1 MGNRSKLKPKKISKK
16 EEMTDNHKKNGYS
29 KLLGIKGLSAKA
41 KIFDIL
47 AGGKIAFLNTQE
59 AMENDIYPAYRGVLK
74 KGNKELV
81 VMFDLT
87 ENLVKKGEI
96 GLFAEVEKELKAK
109 EGEQII
115 IKHLERPASI
125 DYIRKKL
132 DGKFLEDKEMNV
144 IIKDLMD
151 NRLSQVELAAFV
163 SAMYIRGVNY
173 EETVSLANSIVNS
186 GDTLNLHKKP
196 ILDKHCVGGVA
207 GNRTTM
213 IVVPIIAAAGCYI
226 PKSSSRAITSA
237 AGTAD
242 TMEVLAPVD
251 IQMDELKRIVLKT
264 KGAIVWGGGMN
275 LAAADDKLIKI
286 RHPLSLDPKGVVLA
300 SVLSKKKAVNATHVI
315 IDIPIGRGAKFQD
328 MDVAKDLA
336 NDFINIGKKL
346 GMKIEAVITDGSD
359 PIGNGIGPAL
369 ECKDVLEVLEGKGPY
384 DLREKSC
391 ALAGGLLELAGK
403 APKGRGMAIAEDLI
417 NNEKALKKFREIIG
431 EQGGNPRIKI
441 DELPIGEYIYQVK
454 AEKSGRIGHVD
465 SKILSKI
472 ARAAGSP
479 KDIGAGIVLHRE
491 AGDKVRK
498 GEVIL
503 SVYSESETKIEFAIK
518 ALEALNPIELEQY
531 LLKSVR

>member
-1 MGNRSKLKPKKISKK
+1 MGNKSKLKPKKIFKK
-16 EEMTDNHKKNGYS
+16 SENNKKNGYS
-29 KLLGIKGLSAKA
+29 KLLGIKGLHAKA

-59 AMENDIYPAYRGVLK
+59 ALENDIYPAYRGILK
-74 KGNKELV
+74 KGDKELV

-87 ENLVKKGEI
+87 EDLVKKGEI

-109 EGEQII
+109 EGELISI
-115 IKHLERPASI
+115 SHLERPASI
-125 DYIRKKL
+125 DYIKKKL
-132 DGKFLEDKEMNV
+132 EGRQLEEKEMRT
-144 IIKDLMD
+144 IINDLME
-151 NRLSQVELAAFV
+151 NRLSQVELAAFIT
-163 SAMYIRGVNY
+163 AMYIRGINDD
-173 EETVSLANSIVNS
+173 ETVSLTKSIVSS
-186 GDTLNLHKKP
+186 GDTLQINRKP
-196 ILDKHCVGGVA
+196 IVDNHCIGGVA

-213 IVVPIIAAAGCYI
+213 LVVPIIAAAGCYI

-251 IQMDELKRIVLKT
+251 IKMEELKKIVLKT

-286 RHPLSLDPKGVVLA
+286 RHPLSLDPRGVMLA
-300 SVLSKKKAVNATHVI
+300 SILSKKKAVNATHVI
-315 IDIPIGRGAKFQD
+315 IDIPIGRGAKIED
-328 MDVAKDLA
+328 MNIAKDLA
-336 NDFINIGKKL
+336 NDFIKIGARL
-346 GMKIEAVITDGSD
+346 GIKIEAVITDGSD

-369 ECKDVLEVLEGKGPY
+369 ECKDVLEVLEGRGPF

-403 APKGRGMAIAEDLI
+403 VKKGRGMVVAEELI
-417 NNEKALKKFREIIG
+417 NNEKALKKFREII
-431 EQGGNPRIKI
+431 EVQGGNGKIKI
-441 DELPIGEYIYQVK
+441 NDLPIGDYVYQFK
-454 AEKSGRIGHVD
+454 ADKTGRIGHVD

-479 KDIGAGIVLHRE
+479 RDVGAGIVLHHE

-498 GEVIL
+498 GETIL
-503 SVYSESETKIEFAIK
+503 SIYSESESKMEFAIK
-518 ALEALNPIELEQY
+518 ALEAINPIELEKNII
-531 LLKSVR
+531 KSLR